1 MKSWIGVTGAMA
13 LAVVTGC
20 AAVPG
25 AGRTVYDQNCAVCH
39 GPGGHGDGDFAAQL
53 LTLPPDLTVL
63 ARNNGGSFP
72 EDRVRA
78 VIEGPGRADH
88 FSGAMPEFGETL
100 PRLTGASQIDAVVHY
115 LETIQAN

>member
-1 MKSWIGVTGAMA
+1 MA